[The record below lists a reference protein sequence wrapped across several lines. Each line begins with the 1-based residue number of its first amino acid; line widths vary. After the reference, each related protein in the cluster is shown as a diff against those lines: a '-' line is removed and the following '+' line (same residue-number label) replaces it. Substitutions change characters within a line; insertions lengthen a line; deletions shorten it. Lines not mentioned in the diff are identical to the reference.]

1 MDATLA
7 GAIASG
13 IMALLGVVVSKTR
26 CAYRHTDEGCAPTC
40 AFTDRGLEAL
50 DTHEYV
56 VKTQVLQVAGGG
68 SVEVMYFV
76 NRDG

>member
-26 CAYRHTDEGCAPTC
+26 CAYRHTDEGCSPTC
-40 AFTDRGLEAL
+40 AFTDQGLSAL
-50 DTHEYV
+50 DTHEIT
-56 VKTQVLQVAGGG
+56 VKTQTLHVAGGG
-68 SVEVMYFV
+68 QIEVLYAV
-76 NRDG
+76 KN